1 MSATSKAFNEQAEY
15 IEFDEITISP
25 AEEFMK
31 DGIVFCKTCK
41 EPRTIY
47 SDFFKKKFRQ
57 PCRCQRDAFK
67 AAELKRAAGL
77 GEKNRNVTFDNTEIS
92 SVEFGSVYKRLKKY
106 CQVADIVLDRG
117 IGVYLYGDRGVGK
130 SRLTACMVDALTK
143 QLYSVLF
150 TNFDNIALAL
160 KASFDRK
167 TASDMSEKEIM
178 DKLAG
183 VDFLFIDDFGTEK
196 VTKNG
201 EDMWLQTKVYDI
213 VNARYENK
221 KPIIF
226 TSNYGLQELTLE
238 RGIDA
243 KTVDRI
249 VEMNAIIKLEGQSY
263 RRKIHDGHQLPF

>member
-1 MSATSKAFNEQAEY
+1 MSATSKAFNDPDLD
-15 IEFDEITISP
+15 IEFDEKTINP

-31 DGIVFCKTCK
+31 DGVVYCKICK

-47 SDFFKKKFRQ
+47 SDFFKKYFRQ
-57 PCRCQRDAFK
+57 PCRCQREAFK
-67 AAELKRAAGL
+67 AAELKKAAGL
-77 GEKNRNVTFDNTEIS
+77 GQKNWDVTFDNTEIYS
-92 SVEFGSVYKRLKKY
+92 IQFEVVYKRLKKY
-106 CQVADIVLDRG
+106 CQVADVVLDRG

-160 KASFDRK
+160 KASFDK
-167 TASDMSEKEIM
+167 NTASGMSEKEIM
-178 DKLAG
+178 DKLDG

-226 TSNYGLQELTLE
+226 TSNYSLQELAVK

-249 VEMNAIIKLEGQSY
+249 VETTATIKLEGQSY
-263 RRKIHDGHQLPF
+263 RRKIHDQQKLPF